1 LGILVVWPALPALQ
15 RIPVTMRWIKWLLF
29 VQALLL
35 LLAALLLW
43 LAPASLAYR
52 YVADRLGPVR
62 LDDVSGS
69 VWEGRARQL
78 VAFGVA
84 LGPLEWKV
92 SAWSVLA
99 NRPEGEL
106 VMDGDEVDARA
117 RFLRDGN
124 AITLREVDARFPA
137 VLLGPA
143 LDIPALKLTGTVALR
158 ASEVHVVGGLL
169 ASAEGHAD
177 WRDVGISGAAQ
188 ARLPGV
194 RVDFAPAADGG
205 IAARVA
211 DAGGPLAIAGT
222 ATLRDGRY
230 VSETTFELRE
240 PNAQIAEALSWV
252 GQRTPSGGS
261 YLRIE
266 GELHRLTGSAP

>member
-1 LGILVVWPALPALQ
+1 
-15 RIPVTMRWIKWLLF
+15 MRWIKWLLF

-35 LLAALLLW
+35 VLAALLLW

-69 VWEGRARQL
+69 VWDGRARQL

-84 LGPLEWKV
+84 LGPLAWRV
-92 SAWSVLA
+92 SPWSVLS
-99 NRPEGEL
+99 NRPQGEL
-106 VMDGDEVDARA
+106 VLDGDEIEARA
-117 RFLRDGN
+117 RFLREAGT
-124 AITLREVDARFPA
+124 ITLREVDARFPA

-158 ASEVHVVGGLL
+158 ASEAVLVDGLL
-169 ASAEGHAD
+169 TRAEGLAD
-177 WRDVGISGAAQ
+177 WRDVGVSGAAQ

-194 RVDFAPAADGG
+194 RVQFATASDGW
-205 IAARVA
+205 IAAEIT
-211 DAGGPLAIAGT
+211 DLGGPLAIAGSVK
-222 ATLRDGRY
+222 LRDGRY
-230 VSETTFELRE
+230 ISETTFELRE
-240 PNAQIAEALSWV
+240 PNAQIAEALAWV

-261 YLRIE
+261 HLRIE
-266 GELHRLTGSAP
+266 GQLHRLYAPKP

>member
-1 LGILVVWPALPALQ
+1 MRPFVK
-15 RIPVTMRWIKWLLF
+15 MRWIKWLLF

-35 LLAALLLW
+35 LLAGLLLW

-52 YVADRLGPVR
+52 YMADRFGPVR
-62 LDDVSGS
+62 LVDVGGS

-78 VAFGVA
+78 VVFDVA
-84 LGPLEWKV
+84 LGSLSWRISP
-92 SAWSVLA
+92 WSVLS

-106 VMDGDEVDARA
+106 QIDGDEVDARA
-117 RFLRDGN
+117 GFVRDGGTM
-124 AITLREVDARFPA
+124 TLRGVDASFPA

-143 LDIPALKLTGTVALR
+143 LDIPALRLTGTVALR
-158 ASEVHVVGGLL
+158 ASEAVVVDGLL
-169 ASAEGHAD
+169 TSAEGQAD

-194 RVDFAPAADGG
+194 RADFAPSADGG
-205 IAARVA
+205 IAVRVA
-211 DAGGPLAIAGT
+211 DAGGPLAIVGT

-240 PNAQIAEALSWV
+240 PNPQLAEAISWI
-252 GQRTPSGGS
+252 GQRTPAGGS

-266 GELHRLTGSAP
+266 GELHPLTGTTP